1 MAQHRLIE
9 NKTYNERLFSPGIRG
24 FFHNGRF
31 KWLYNSFKKLNIV
44 SGSVVEIG
52 CNDGRSLDYLS
63 YTPEKYAG
71 YDADWEGGLDEG
83 KEKYHNKTD
92 YSFSVSLEPA
102 TFNVAN
108 EKFDFSLAME
118 TLEHLPQRYLKEYL
132 QKLAAATTQ
141 YGFYSFPN
149 ERGLLFFLKYYFK
162 KLFITQRERYT
173 TKEVWYA
180 LIGRM
185 DKVERTDTAHKGFDY
200 KKMIRQLEEH
210 FDIVET
216 TGIPFTALPLWCNFT
231 IGAVV
236 KKKKVK

>member
-9 NKTYNERLFSPGIRG
+9 DKTYNERLFSPGIRG

-31 KWLYNSFKKLNIV
+31 KWLYNSFKKLNIAQ
-44 SGSVVEIG
+44 GSVIEIG

-83 KEKYHNKTD
+83 KEKYMDKPGYTFTVSTD
-92 YSFSVSLEPA
+92 PS
-102 TFNVAN
+102 TFNAGN
-108 EKFDFSLAME
+108 ELFDFSLAME
-118 TLEHLPQRYLKEYL
+118 TLEHLPERYLQTYL
-132 QKLAAATTQ
+132 QKLATATTQ

-162 KLFITQRERYT
+162 KIFITQREPHT

-185 DKVERTDTAHKGFDY
+185 DKVERTDTSHKGFDY
-200 KKMIRQLEEH
+200 KKMLRQLEEH

-216 TGIPFTALPLWCNFT
+216 QGIPFSFLPLSLNFT
-231 IGAVV
+231 IGVVV
-236 KKKKVK
+236 KKKEV